1 MSVTDSNS
9 SFQLRSSDSVRAKQL
24 SERYSIAT
32 LTANVISQPSVLGV
46 AGDKSCQDAHSAPDW
61 LSPQGDETGR
71 DKHK

>member
-9 SFQLRSSDSVRAKQL
+9 SFQLGSSDSVR
-24 SERYSIAT
+24 RYSIAT

-46 AGDKSCQDAHSAPDW
+46 AGDKSCQDARSAPDW